1 MQKPEKPEKGQ
12 MKLPLG
18 GEWPGSGSVFS
29 GKEVFPA
36 ANRRSEEWLSD
47 CSAERAVTC
56 GLMESVSDLS
66 NLERACRHVLSNKG
80 SAGVDGMSVEELG
93 EWFAKNWRTLQT
105 SLLDGSYRPEAVL
118 GVQIPKPGGGYRQLG
133 IPTVRD
139 RMVQQAI
146 HQVLSPRYERV
157 FSDYSYGFRPG
168 RSAHQALAAAS
179 GEVECGRSVIV
190 DIDLAKFF
198 DEVNQDRLMW
208 QLGLRIGDKRL
219 LKLIHRF
226 LKSGMLSGGLVSQR
240 IKGTPQ
246 GGPLSPLLSNIV
258 LDELDKELERRGHS
272 FARYAD
278 DLIIFVSSQRAGH
291 RVLSSMTLYLETRL
305 RLKVNKEKSGVRSC
319 SEVNYLGH
327 NLLRDGGLGLSKAS
341 ETRLK
346 EKVREITR
354 RNRGV
359 SLNTVIGE
367 LNALLRGWVNY
378 FYLARMISKL
388 RDLYGWV
395 KRKLRCYR
403 LKQCKRAITMV
414 RFLSS
419 LGVPRNRAWTTAA
432 SRKGWW
438 RKSQTPAAHE
448 GMNNK
453 WFVKVGLINPIAIY
467 NGKHSEKPPCTR
479 VRTVV

>member
-1 MQKPEKPEKGQ
+1 MDRVCE
-12 MKLPLG
+12 
-18 GEWPGSGSVFS
+18 
-29 GKEVFPA
+29 
-36 ANRRSEEWLSD
+36 
-47 CSAERAVTC
+47 
-56 GLMESVSDLS
+56 LS
-66 NLERACRHVLSNKG
+66 NLESACRHVINNKG

-93 EWFAKNWRTLQT
+93 EWFSMNWRTLQE
-105 SLLDGSYRPEAVL
+105 SLLSGSYRPEAVL
-118 GVQIPKPGGGYRQLG
+118 GVRIPKDSGGYRQLG

-146 HQVLSPRYERV
+146 HQVLSPRYERI
-157 FSDYSYGFRPG
+157 FSERSFGYRPG
-168 RSAHQALAAAS
+168 RSAHDALSEAS
-179 GEVECGRSVIV
+179 FEIERGRRVIV

-226 LKSGMLSGGLVSQR
+226 LRSGLFLGGFESQR
-240 IKGTPQ
+240 TKGTPQ

-272 FARYAD
+272 FVRYAD
-278 DLIIFVSSQRAGH
+278 DLIVFVWSFRAGN
-291 RVLSSMTLYLETRL
+291 RVLSSMTKYLENKM
-305 RLKVNKEKSGVRSC
+305 RLKINEKKSGVRDC
-319 SEVNYLGH
+319 SEVNYLGY
-327 NLLRDGGLGLSKAS
+327 NLFADGGLGLSKAS
-341 ETRLK
+341 EARLK
-346 EKVREITR
+346 KNVREITR

-367 LNALLRGWVNY
+367 LNSLLRGWVNY
-378 FYLARMISKL
+378 FYLARMSSKL
-388 RDLYGWV
+388 RNLFGWI

-438 RKSQTPAAHE
+438 RKSLTPAAQE
-448 GMNNK
+448 GMNNN
-453 WFVKVGLINPIAIY
+453 WFVKVGLIDPLAIY
-467 NGKHSEKPPCTR
+467 NVKHSEKPPCTR